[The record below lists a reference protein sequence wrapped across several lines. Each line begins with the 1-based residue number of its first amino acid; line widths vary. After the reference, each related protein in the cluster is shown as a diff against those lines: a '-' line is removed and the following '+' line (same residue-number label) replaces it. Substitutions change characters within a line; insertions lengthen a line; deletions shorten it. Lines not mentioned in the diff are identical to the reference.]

1 MIRREGFL
9 YEPSGAAR
17 PWQFQDAMRR
27 EISRGRRYGTRF
39 SFALVGIDNVEKLT
53 AKIGPNT
60 MAILRERVA
69 DLVLR
74 ETRTTDVVA
83 HLGHGKIGA
92 LLPETPPEGAY
103 LLAERVRR
111 HVGRVLTPTALQ
123 HGEAVHVSI
132 GVSAW
137 RDAPSVSVDSLMKEA
152 EDALLTAQSEGGNR
166 SKVYLVA

>member
-1 MIRREGFL
+1 
-9 YEPSGAAR
+9 
-17 PWQFQDAMRR
+17 MRR
-27 EISRGRRYGTRF
+27 EIARGRRYGARF
-39 SFALVGIDNVEKLT
+39 SFVLVGIDHIETLT

-74 ETRTTDVVA
+74 ETRTTDVIA
-83 HLGHGKIGA
+83 HISHGKIGA

-111 HVGRVLTPTALQ
+111 HVERVLTPTALQ
-123 HGEAVHVSI
+123 HGEAVHVSV

-137 RDAPSVSVDSLMKEA
+137 RDDPSLTVDALMKEA
-152 EDALLTAQSEGGNR
+152 EDALLNAQSEGGNR